1 MNVSIAGQRPHSAC
15 EIGMVQVL
23 VTNVVLHKQV
33 GKRSHSSPL
42 SISLDMIG
50 FMVTP
55 YMGFPAAMILSIFVI
70 VCMELQ
76 TVL

>member
-1 MNVSIAGQRPHSAC
+1 VNVSIAGQRPHSAC

-23 VTNVVLHKQV
+23 VTNVLHKQV

-42 SISLDMIG
+42 TISLDMTG
-50 FMVTP
+50 FMVMP
-55 YMGFPAAMILSIFVI
+55 YMGFPAAVILSIFVI